1 MSEVVAIGEEA
12 LLDGYALAFVEV
24 IAAGDPSAVREAWE
38 SLEPEVELVILTPAA
53 HEALAPQLRGEPR
66 VMWVVVPE

>member
-12 LLDGYALAFVEV
+12 LLDGYALAFVDV
-24 IAAGDPSAVREAWE
+24 IVAGDPSAVRKAWE
-38 SLEPEVELVILTPAA
+38 SLGPEVELVILSPAA
-53 HEALAPQLRGEPR
+53 HEALTPRLRREPR